1 MSRTLAEIDADLAK
15 VKALRLSGVTST
27 QFADRATSYSQAA
40 LAQQEAELKR
50 ERAAV
55 AGRHRQSAG
64 YSSKG
69 L

>member
-15 VKALRLSGVTST
+15 VRAKRLSGASFIG
-27 QFADRATSYSQAA
+27 FADRSESISQTA
-40 LAQQEAELKR
+40 LEQMEADLQR

-55 AGRHRQSAG
+55 AGRRKQSVG
-64 YSSKG
+64 YSTKG

>member
-1 MSRTLAEIDADLAK
+1 MSRTLAEIDADLAR
-15 VKALRLSGVTST
+15 VRLLRLEGVTSI
-27 QFADRATSYSQAA
+27 QHGERATSYSQTA
-40 LAQQEAELKR
+40 LAQQEAELNR

-64 YSSKG
+64 YSGKG